1 MIDVSLKK
9 ENQTKIIDI
18 EKPVTLEEE
27 VEDLKTKLEAVSK
40 MLFLIRK
47 ENANLTKEALLS
59 KSKSLGNVVNKE
71 GIPNNTFYI
80 GYAETSKYPYILIVN
95 DKGLY
100 QIGDMLFK
108 TSSEAASYVC
118 KKPVDGFEF
127 WQTMEGVAIK
137 DIFK

>member
-9 ENQTKIIDI
+9 EIQTKNVDI
-18 EKPVTLEEE
+18 EKPATLEEE
-27 VEDLKTKLEAVSK
+27 VEELKSKLDAVSK

-59 KSKSLGNVVNKE
+59 KSKSLGSTINKE

-80 GYAETSKYPYILIVN
+80 GYTDTSKYPYILIVN

-100 QIGDMLFK
+100 QIGDMIFK
-108 TSSEAASYVC
+108 TISDAATYVC
-118 KKPVDGFEF
+118 KKPTDGFNF
-127 WQTMEGVAIK
+127 WQTMEGIAIK
-137 DIFK
+137 DIF